1 MRAIV
6 RLGLAVFACVLS
18 VAARADNTVT
28 IGAIYPLGRDNDAKF
43 AIETAADIV
52 NTPHP
57 GLEALPLGAGQGLT
71 NLGGAKLAVTFAD
84 DLGNPSVAQAEAL
97 RLIAQDHVAA
107 LIGAGQSPETLAA
120 TALAERHGFPFLVPA
135 AVAPSITGRG
145 FKWVFRTTPLSGDI
159 ARVYAE
165 FLGTLNRA
173 GTKVDTIALVVEDSE
188 FGHSAA
194 DALHEALKVAGFGSL
209 SDIAYP
215 ANATELSPQVGRL
228 RDLHPD
234 VAIFVSHAA
243 DAILFTKTMKT
254 LDYKPPIEIGDDAGF
269 SDPQF
274 AASVGNLAQGV
285 IDRSAWTL
293 GKPDTPTAI
302 VNALYKAK
310 SGHDLD
316 DAGARVMQGFFALAD
331 AINRAGSTD
340 PAAIRKALQETD
352 LKPNQLIVGYKG
364 VRFDASGQNALA
376 ATYLTQLQ
384 GKQLVTVWPAATAA
398 GKLELPFKGWE

>member
-1 MRAIV
+1 MGHDRVPRHPGAEPRVMRAIV

-234 VAIFVSHAA
+234 VAGGRA
-243 DAILFTKTMKT
+243 
-254 LDYKPPIEIGDDAGF
+254 
-269 SDPQF
+269 
-274 AASVGNLAQGV
+274 
-285 IDRSAWTL
+285 
-293 GKPDTPTAI
+293 
-302 VNALYKAK
+302 
-310 SGHDLD
+310 
-316 DAGARVMQGFFALAD
+316 MQGFFALAD